1 MSDKI
6 NIGVIGTGHLG
17 QYHVEKYHRH
27 PSANLIAICDTNQA
41 TASQLAQQYQVA
53 HYKNFLELISH
64 VDAVSIVTPTPSHF
78 TIAQACLEQGLD
90 VLIEKPI
97 TTTIE
102 QADAL
107 IRLANKKQCLIQ
119 VGHIERFNPCIQA
132 LHQLNCQPRFI
143 ETIRVAPFQQRGSD
157 VNVILDLM
165 IHDIDI
171 IHSICPAKIT
181 DIQASGSAVFSPF
194 IDVVNARI
202 EFTNNCVA
210 NLTASRLSNKRERT
224 FRAFQQNGYFKC
236 DLQHRNLKHYSRDP
250 QTKSNTVDNV
260 KLTEKNFS
268 ESDALFAEIS
278 EFINCCQTKSKPQV
292 SGKEA
297 RRALATA
304 TKITSLV
311 KEQAQNHAPQT

>member
-1 MSDKI
+1 LSNKI

-17 QYHVEKYHRH
+17 QYHVEKYHQH
-27 PSANLIAICDTNQA
+27 PAANLIAICDIEPQR
-41 TASQLAQQYQVA
+41 ASQLAQQYNLASFSDFRDLVSQ
-53 HYKNFLELISH
+53 

-78 TIAQACLEQGLD
+78 TIAQSCLEQGLD

-97 TTTIE
+97 TTSIE

-107 IRLANKKQCLIQ
+107 ISLAKKKQCLIQ

-132 LHQLNCQPRFI
+132 LRALNCQPQFI
-143 ETIRVAPFQQRGSD
+143 EAIRVAPFQQRGSD

-171 IHSICPAKIT
+171 IHAICPAEIKN
-181 DIQASGSAVFSPF
+181 IQASGAAVFSPF
-194 IDVVNARI
+194 IDMVNARI

-236 DLQHRNLKHYSRDP
+236 DLQHRNLKHYARDTHT
-250 QTKSNTVDNV
+250 QSNTAEGI
-260 KLTEKNFS
+260 KLTEENFP

-278 EFINCCQTKSKPQV
+278 EFIYCCQTRSKPQV
-292 SGKEA
+292 SGQEA

-304 TKITSLV
+304 TKLTSLV
-311 KEQAQNHAPQT
+311 KEQTQHHASQT